1 MGSRKT
7 SGFTI
12 VELLMTLTVAS
23 VIMALAV
30 PSFRDFIKNSR
41 MSGASNDL
49 LASLQLART
58 EAIKRRHS
66 VAICPSAN
74 PTDDVPVCT
83 ASFNGNGWVVWDD
96 TDTDAAI
103 DAGEAVL
110 RRHDVLHSSLTTFES
125 TNVVT
130 YQLSGFLSVNQ
141 PNFVLLCDDRANGQ
155 LGNSYF
161 KRVIAISKTGRASVR
176 RTTDEIAGFS
186 SELASQGLDPGDLN
200 CP

>member
-1 MGSRKT
+1 MGGHKT

-23 VIMALAV
+23 VIMALAI
-30 PSFRDFIKNSR
+30 PNFRDFIKNSR

-49 LASLQLART
+49 LASLHLART

-74 PTDDVPVCT
+74 PGDDVPVCT

-96 TDTDAAI
+96 TDTDKAI
-103 DAGEAVL
+103 DAGEVVL
-110 RRHDVLHSSLTTFES
+110 GRHVALNSALTTFES
-125 TNVVT
+125 TNVVA
-130 YQLSGFLSVNQ
+130 YQPSGFLGVNDT
-141 PNFVLLCDDRANGQ
+141 NFVLICDDRANAQ

-161 KRVIAISKTGRASVR
+161 KRVVAISKTGRASVR
-176 RTTDEIAGFS
+176 RTTDEMAGLS